1 MTSTSDTNEP
11 SSTGTFDEERA
22 AGYDDRIRHVA
33 PGYEALQ
40 AALPSVIGTAAPAA
54 RVLVMGAGT
63 GAEILTMARAR
74 PDWHFTA
81 VDPSTDML
89 DRCRERV
96 QAAGIEDRV
105 TYVAERIEDW
115 VPPSRFDGATA
126 VFVSHFLHD
135 RASKRRFFTA
145 IGRSLTA
152 GAPFAFADLF
162 AGGAG
167 TDPERLRA
175 VWRRW
180 CRETGLSGEEV
191 RRAFAKMERELSF
204 ASAETLNDLLPEAG
218 FAAPTRF
225 YQFFLWGAWRTYRVD
240 ETAEHKRQKGPR
252 PTVEGSASRSG
263 G

>member
-1 MTSTSDTNEP
+1 MNEP
-11 SSTGTFDEERA
+11 SSIGTFDEERA
-22 AGYDDRIRHVA
+22 AGYDDRIRRVA

-40 AALPSVIGTAAPAA
+40 AALPSVMGRPAPDA
-54 RVLVMGAGT
+54 RVLVVGTGT
-63 GAEILTMARAR
+63 GAEILAMARAR

-96 QAAGIEDRV
+96 QAAGLEDRV

-115 VPPSRFDGATA
+115 DPPSRFDGATA
-126 VFVSHFLHD
+126 IFVSHFLQG
-135 RASKRRFFTA
+135 RAAKRRFFTA
-145 IGRSLTA
+145 IGRALAA

-175 VWRRW
+175 AWRRW
-180 CRETGLSGEEV
+180 CRETGRSGEEV

-204 ASAETLNDLLPEAG
+204 ASAETLDALLPEAG

-225 YQFFLWGAWRTYRVD
+225 YQFFLWGAWRTRRVD
-240 ETAEHKRQKGPR
+240 EAAGHE
-252 PTVEGSASRSG
+252 A
-263 G
+263 